1 MDLNNLSHHYENFE
15 IKSQIINND
24 IDINNLIIDNK
35 SQNIG
40 FKVGKS
46 IILLLWSNIILYI
59 WRINIQFI
67 KK

>member
-1 MDLNNLSHHYENFE
+1 MDLNNLSHHYEKFE

-46 IILLLWSNIILYI
+46 IILLL
-59 WRINIQFI
+59 
-67 KK
+67 

>member
-1 MDLNNLSHHYENFE
+1 MKKHIYKELQDKFWDLNNLSHHYENFE

-35 SQNIG
+35 SQNVV

-46 IILLLWSNIILYI
+46 IILLL
-59 WRINIQFI
+59 
-67 KK
+67 